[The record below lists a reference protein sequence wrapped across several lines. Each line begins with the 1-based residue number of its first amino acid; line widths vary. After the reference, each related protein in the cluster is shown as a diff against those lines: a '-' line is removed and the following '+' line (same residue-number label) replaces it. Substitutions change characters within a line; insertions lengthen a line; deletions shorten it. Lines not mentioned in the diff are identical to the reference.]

1 MLEVGKV
8 YTVEE
13 VIEMD
18 NGELSYFLKEKPKTS
33 MWRVR
38 YNANRFVV
46 LPEGKEAH
54 EIELPSY
61 QKLTEEEDFI
71 RKMKRL
77 KMPDETIQH
86 FLNSFQKEK

>member
-1 MLEVGKV
+1 MLE
-8 YTVEE
+8 
-13 VIEMD
+13 
-18 NGELSYFLKEKPKTS
+18 EKPKNS
-33 MWRVR
+33 MWRVH
-38 YNANRFVV
+38 YNANRFVP
-46 LPEGKEAH
+46 LPEGKEPH
-54 EIELPSY
+54 EIKLPDY

>member
-1 MLEVGKV
+1 MESCFTSWKK
-8 YTVEE
+8 
-13 VIEMD
+13 
-18 NGELSYFLKEKPKTS
+18 NQKTLCGGF
-33 MWRVR
+33 

-46 LPEGKEAH
+46 LPEGKEPH
-54 EIELPSY
+54 EIKLPDY
-61 QKLTEEEDFI
+61 QKLTEAEDFI

>member
-1 MLEVGKV
+1 MVSGNIIDGKQIYDSV
-8 YTVEE
+8 Y
-13 VIEMD
+13 
-18 NGELSYFLKEKPKTS
+18 LKNSVAPP
-33 MWRVR
+33 
-38 YNANRFVV
+38 
-46 LPEGKEAH
+46 LPH
-54 EIELPSY
+54 EIKLPDY